1 MTALLGFFARIIS
14 YPLIIAYQLVKSY
27 GISIIILTLF
37 VRLCILPLY
46 SKQISYSAE
55 MAELQP
61 KLKEIQTKYAR
72 DKETMNLKT
81 QELYREAGIN
91 PASGCLPLLIQMPI
105 IMGLYQLLRY
115 PLNFI
120 NANFMVMA
128 VHESF
133 LWVSDLSQPDPWI
146 LPLLAGITT
155 YFTYQATQSAA
166 DTGNG
171 AQAGM
176 MKAMQYVFPI
186 MIFAMGRSFPAG
198 LTLYWIIGNLFT
210 IVQTML
216 LSRRRKNKK
225 LKAEALMQ
233 AKKNLKEEAAK

>member
-1 MTALLGFFARIIS
+1 MNAVLGFFATMIS
-14 YPLIIAYQLVKSY
+14 YPLILIYQLVKTY
-27 GISIIILTLF
+27 GVSIIILTIF

-46 SKQISYSAE
+46 SRQIKYSAQ

-61 KLKEIQTKYAR
+61 KLKEIQTKYAKDR
-72 DKETMNLKT
+72 ETMNQKM
-81 QELYREAGIN
+81 QELYSKEGVN
-91 PASGCLPLLIQMPI
+91 TASGCLPLLIQMPI

-115 PLNFI
+115 PLNYI
-120 NANFMVMA
+120 KAGFMMMA

-133 LWVSDLSQPDPWI
+133 LWIPDLSQPDPWI

-155 YFTYQATQSAA
+155 YFTYQATQTAA

-176 MKAMQYVFPI
+176 MNAMKYVFPI

-198 LTLYWIIGNLFT
+198 LALYWIIGNIFT
-210 IVQTML
+210 VIQTL
-216 LSRRRKNKK
+216 ILSNSRKKKK
-225 LKAEALMQ
+225 LKDEALEE
-233 AKKNLKEEAAK
+233 AKKNIKNAAN